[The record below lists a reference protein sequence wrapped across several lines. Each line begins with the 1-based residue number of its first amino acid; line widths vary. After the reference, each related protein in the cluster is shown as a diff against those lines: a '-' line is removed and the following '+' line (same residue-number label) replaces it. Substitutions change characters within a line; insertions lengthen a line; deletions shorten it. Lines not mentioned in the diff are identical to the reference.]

1 MNTKKLNRK
10 IGKTTYIVKPE
21 EKMVIGI
28 LECNKDAY
36 GEFRNALGSLK
47 YSQMFDFLYERSKD
61 SVGKKIKAVARCAD
75 GDEFDVDTGK
85 KIVDLKLNI
94 KWNAYMWRKFT
105 KAEIELDDIS
115 EKISTAREKYL
126 TVALDAEDA
135 LQYMDFD

>member
-75 GDEFDVDTGK
+75 GDEFDVNIGK

-94 KWNAYMWRKFT
+94 KWNTYMWRKFT

-126 TVALDAEDA
+126 TIALDAEDA